1 MERQMADEDT
11 TTTKPRARKTAEAL
25 PQLTA
30 LPERVGVL
38 EAKLEY
44 TNEKLDDLKADV
56 KDMHDCLDRTR
67 DTVTEKLDN
76 MMEEYSRNRDKFYEH
91 ADVLHKENT
100 AQHTVLMGKVTELE
114 KFKNKWTMYVMLLL
128 AFGAGT
134 GWVGHIDFKT
144 LLKLL
149 GL

>member
-1 MERQMADEDT
+1 MADEEI
-11 TTTKPRARKTAEAL
+11 TTKKSRPRTSVEAV
-25 PQLTA
+25 PQLAT
-30 LPERVGVL
+30 LPERVGVV

-67 DTVTEKLDN
+67 DTVTEKLDH
-76 MMEEYSRNRDKFYEH
+76 MMEEYNRNRDKFYEH

-134 GWVGHIDFKT
+134 GWMGHIDFKT

>member
-1 MERQMADEDT
+1 MAEDEIKT
-11 TTTKPRARKTAEAL
+11 KKPRAKTTEAL
-25 PQLTA
+25 PQLSA

-44 TNEKLDDLKADV
+44 TNEKIDDLKVDV

-67 DTVTEKLDN
+67 DTVTEKLDH
-76 MMEEYSRNRDKFYEH
+76 MMDEYTRNRDKFYEH
-91 ADVLHKENT
+91 ADILHKENT

-134 GWVGHIDFKT
+134 GWMGHIDFKT
-144 LLKLL
+144 LIKLL